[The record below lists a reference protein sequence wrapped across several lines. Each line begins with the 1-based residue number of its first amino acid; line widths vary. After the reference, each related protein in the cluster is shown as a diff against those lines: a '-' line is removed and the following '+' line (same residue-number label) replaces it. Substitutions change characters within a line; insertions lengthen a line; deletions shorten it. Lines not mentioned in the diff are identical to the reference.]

1 MDFTEIK
8 AEVQHKIR
16 EMLSKKRYVHSVG
29 VCRTA
34 EDLARHYG
42 CNVEKAA
49 ISALLHDVARDYTI
63 EEMKSVILQD
73 NPDAVFPTQ
82 MLKEPVLLHAAAGA
96 AVARCRFGIT
106 DEVILRGIAMHT
118 TGGPGM
124 GLLERIVF
132 VADFIE
138 PGRKMNGV
146 KRVRSLAKQDLDAA
160 MLHILKLVIAYLI
173 DKEKIIMDES
183 IDAYNDIIMNR
194 TN

>member
-1 MDFTEIK
+1 MDYTGIK
-8 AEVQHKIR
+8 AEVQQRIR
-16 EMLSKKRYVHSVG
+16 EILSKKRYEHSIG

-49 ISALLHDVARDYTI
+49 ISALLHDIARDFTT

-73 NPDAVFPTQ
+73 DPDAHFSIQ
-82 MLKEPVLLHAAAGA
+82 ILKEPVLLHAAAGA

-106 DEVILRGIAMHT
+106 DEDILRSIAFHT

-124 GLLERIVF
+124 GMLERIVF

-138 PGRKMNGV
+138 PGRNMSGV
-146 KRVRSLAKQDLDAA
+146 KRVRRLAKQDLDGAV
-160 MLHILKLVIAYLI
+160 LRILKLVIAYLI
-173 DKEKIIMDES
+173 DRDKIIMGDS
-183 IDAYNDIIMNR
+183 IDAYNDIILNR